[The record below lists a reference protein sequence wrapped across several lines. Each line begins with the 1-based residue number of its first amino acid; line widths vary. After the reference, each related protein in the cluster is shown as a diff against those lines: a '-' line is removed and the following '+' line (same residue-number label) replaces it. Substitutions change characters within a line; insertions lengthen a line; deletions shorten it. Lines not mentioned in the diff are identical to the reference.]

1 MGFLLHFG
9 WGWVCSFFG
18 SLPIGSINLS
28 VTETAIQ
35 RGIRVGL
42 YMGIGASIV
51 EFFQSYI
58 ALSFY
63 HILTHNPAMERTII
77 EICIPIFL
85 LIGIYYLF
93 KKNKSPNKPTTRASH
108 FIGFAKGV
116 IVSSLNMI
124 AIPYYVFIGGYLH
137 TSNYFEKLGINIR
150 LEAKFIAAFA
160 FGVVIGSFM
169 VFIIYAK
176 LGQVIK
182 NKSEKLSRYAS
193 KIVGA
198 IFIAI
203 AISQAFRYYW

>member
-1 MGFLLHFG
+1 
-9 WGWVCSFFG
+9 
-18 SLPIGSINLS
+18 
-28 VTETAIQ
+28 
-35 RGIRVGL
+35 
-42 YMGIGASIV
+42 
-51 EFFQSYI
+51 
-58 ALSFY
+58 
-63 HILTHNPAMERTII
+63 
-77 EICIPIFL
+77 
-85 LIGIYYLF
+85 
-93 KKNKSPNKPTTRASH
+93 
-108 FIGFAKGV
+108 
-116 IVSSLNMI
+116 MI